1 MSYTGQKEPLRKQ
14 GWLVIDAPLID
25 GRRLVEEHHYAK
37 GGSNTCVYMHGL
49 YEANSFDLHG
59 VAWWLPPTRV
69 ACESVN
75 RDDWKRVLSLT
86 RLVITPDTPANAASF
101 LLAKSVKLIKSDGRF
116 SSLVTYADDSQGH
129 LGTIYRAAGWDYVGV
144 TAPSPR
150 WIDPKSGRQVSP
162 KATKNRT
169 KEMMLALGYV
179 KVGSFVKHK
188 FIKHLFNKA

>member
-1 MSYTGQKEPLRKQ
+1 MAYTGKGATLKKDD
-14 GWLVIDAPLID
+14 WLVCNAPLID
-25 GRRLVEEHHYAK
+25 GQRLVIDHHYAK

-49 YEANSFDLHG
+49 YNRDTFDLHG

-75 RDDWKRVLSLT
+75 REDWKKVLSLT

-101 LLAKSVKLIKSDGRF
+101 LLAKSVKLIRIEGRF
-116 SSLVTYADDSQGH
+116 SSLVTYADESQGH

-144 TAPSPR
+144 TGPYPR
-150 WIDPKSGRQVSP
+150 WIDPVSGRQVAQ

-169 KEMMLALGYV
+169 KREMLDLGYI
-179 KVGSFVKHK
+179 KVGTFAKHK
-188 FIKHLFNKA
+188 FVKHLFNNA